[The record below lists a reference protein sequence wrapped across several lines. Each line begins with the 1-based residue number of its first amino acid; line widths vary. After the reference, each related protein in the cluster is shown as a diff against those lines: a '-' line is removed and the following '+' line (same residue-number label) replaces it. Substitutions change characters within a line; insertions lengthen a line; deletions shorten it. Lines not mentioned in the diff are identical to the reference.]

1 MLLRL
6 SAGVLALALIL
17 AFAEWLAK
25 GRPAEAKR
33 ADALSGDY
41 WYQLS
46 MGSAPI
52 GYLATEAG
60 RDLRGAWRFQSF
72 MLFSL
77 GGGAPVSISE
87 SLTFDP
93 LPPYRLARAEHWSD
107 GAGSP
112 IEGVV
117 LEWSA
122 DGGRAKFRRGESV
135 RERSI
140 DWAFSLGDYLALE
153 SWLAAEQPQSGAR
166 FRVKSLDFN
175 QAKLVNKPFKVL
187 ERNETGY
194 RFASPAPLRATEI
207 QLDSRYV
214 PVAFSM
220 SGLFSLTRATQAEA
234 LKARPP
240 LHLTNHRAVLDRRLP
255 NHGEI
260 ERLVLIAEDAQGLD
274 AIWPQAR
281 RGVGGWRLELE
292 ANPVA
297 TAVLDEKAFLGETAF
312 LEETLKFP
320 VHHEQV
326 TRLANRGVGA
336 AQTDE
341 DRLAALVAFVHA
353 YVDYRPDAPST
364 SVLETIDRRTGDCT
378 EYADLF
384 TTLARALGWP
394 ARTVVGLAYSDG
406 IEPALAFHAW
416 NEVAVGGA
424 WQAVD
429 PTWNQLRA
437 DASHIPLRGDATAL
451 LRLMQGGE
459 GLQFRVA
466 EVRYASRD

>member
-6 SAGVLALALIL
+6 SAGVLALALTL
-17 AFAEWLAK
+17 AFADWLAQA
-25 GRPAEAKR
+25 RPAEAER
-33 ADALSGDY
+33 ADALAGAY

-60 RDLRGAWRFQSF
+60 RDWRGAWRFQSF
-72 MLFSL
+72 MLFSVD
-77 GGGAPVSISE
+77 GGAPVSISE

-93 LPPYRLARAEHWSD
+93 LPPYRLTRAEHWSD
-107 GAGSP
+107 GSGSP
-112 IEGVV
+112 TEGVV

-122 DGGRAKFRRGESV
+122 DGGRAKFKRGDAV

-166 FRVKSLDFN
+166 FRVRSLDFN
-175 QAKLVNKPFKVL
+175 AAKLVNKPFRVL
-187 ERNETGY
+187 ERNEIGY

-220 SGLFSLTRATQAEA
+220 SGLFSLTRATQGEA
-234 LKARPP
+234 LKVRPP
-240 LHLTNHRAVLDRRLP
+240 LHLTNHRVALDRRLP
-255 NHGEI
+255 NHVEI
-260 ERLVLIAEDAQGLD
+260 ERLVLIAEDAQGLN
-274 AIWPQAR
+274 AIWPEAR
-281 RGVGGWRLELE
+281 RGLGGWRLEIE
-292 ANPVA
+292 ANPV
-297 TAVLDEKAFLGETAF
+297 TAADSAAFLGET
-312 LEETLKFP
+312 LQFP
-320 VHHEQV
+320 VHHQQV
-326 TRLANRGVGA
+326 ARLANRGVGSA
-336 AQTDE
+336 ETDE

-353 YVDYRPDAPST
+353 YVDYRPDAPPA

-378 EYADLF
+378 EYADLL

-394 ARTVVGLAYSDG
+394 ARTVIGLAYSG
-406 IEPALAFHAW
+406 GNEPALAFHAW
-416 NEVAVGGA
+416 NEVALGGS
-424 WQAVD
+424 WHAVD

-451 LRLMQGGE
+451 LRLMQGDD
-459 GLQFRVA
+459 GLRFRVA

>member
-1 MLLRL
+1 MQLRL
-6 SAGVLALALIL
+6 LAGVLALALIL
-17 AFAEWLAK
+17 AFAEWLANV
-25 GRPAEAKR
+25 RPAEAQR
-33 ADALSGDY
+33 ADALSGTY

-46 MGSAPI
+46 MGSTPI

-60 RDLRGAWRFQSF
+60 RDSRGAWRFQSF

-77 GGGAPVSISE
+77 DGGAPVSISE

-112 IEGVV
+112 SEGVV

-122 DGGRAKFRRGESV
+122 NGGQARFRRGESV

-140 DWAFSLGDYLALE
+140 DWAFSLGEYLALE

-175 QAKLVNKPFKVL
+175 EAKLVNKPFKIL

-240 LHLTNHRAVLDRRLP
+240 LHLTNHRAALDRRLP

-297 TAVLDEKAFLGETAF
+297 AADPAAFLG
-312 LEETLKFP
+312 ETLKFP

-336 AQTDE
+336 AETDE

-353 YVDYRPDAPST
+353 YVDYRPDAPPT
-364 SVLETIDRRTGDCT
+364 SVLDTINRRTGDCT

-406 IEPALAFHAW
+406 KQPALAFHAW
-416 NEVAVGGA
+416 NEVAVSGA

-451 LRLMQGGE
+451 LRLMQGGD
-459 GLQFRVA
+459 GLRFRVA
-466 EVRYASRD
+466 EVRYASPKN

>member
-6 SAGVLALALIL
+6 SAGVLALALTL
-17 AFAEWLAK
+17 AFADWLAQA
-25 GRPAEAKR
+25 RPAEAER
-33 ADALSGDY
+33 ADALAGAY

-60 RDLRGAWRFQSF
+60 RDWRGAWRFQSF
-72 MLFSL
+72 MLFSVD
-77 GGGAPVSISE
+77 GGAPVSISE

-93 LPPYRLARAEHWSD
+93 LPPYRLTRAEHWSD
-107 GAGSP
+107 GSGSP
-112 IEGVV
+112 TEGVV

-122 DGGRAKFRRGESV
+122 DGGRAKFKRGDAV

-166 FRVKSLDFN
+166 FRVRSLDFN
-175 QAKLVNKPFKVL
+175 AAKLVNKPFRVL
-187 ERNETGY
+187 ERNEIGY

-220 SGLFSLTRATQAEA
+220 SGLFSLTRATQGEA
-234 LKARPP
+234 LKVRPP
-240 LHLTNHRAVLDRRLP
+240 LHLTNHRVALDRRLP

-260 ERLVLIAEDAQGLD
+260 ERLVLIAEDAQGLN
-274 AIWPQAR
+274 AIWPEAR
-281 RGVGGWRLELE
+281 RGLGGWRLEIE
-292 ANPVA
+292 ANPV
-297 TAVLDEKAFLGETAF
+297 TAADSAAFLGET
-312 LEETLKFP
+312 LQFP
-320 VHHEQV
+320 VHHQQV
-326 TRLANRGVGA
+326 ARLANRGVESA
-336 AQTDE
+336 ETDE

-353 YVDYRPDAPST
+353 YVDYRPDAPPA

-378 EYADLF
+378 EYADLL

-394 ARTVVGLAYSDG
+394 ARTVIGLAYSG
-406 IEPALAFHAW
+406 ANEPALAFHAW
-416 NEVAVGGA
+416 NEVALGGS
-424 WQAVD
+424 WHAVD

-451 LRLMQGGE
+451 LRLMQGDD
-459 GLQFRVA
+459 GLRFRVA

>member
-6 SAGVLALALIL
+6 SAGVLALALTL
-17 AFAEWLAK
+17 AFADWLAQA
-25 GRPAEAKR
+25 RPAEAER
-33 ADALSGDY
+33 ADALAGAY

-60 RDLRGAWRFQSF
+60 RDWRGAWRFQSF
-72 MLFSL
+72 MLFSVD
-77 GGGAPVSISE
+77 GGAPVSISE

-93 LPPYRLARAEHWSD
+93 LPPYRLTRAEHWSD
-107 GAGSP
+107 GSGSP
-112 IEGVV
+112 TEGVV

-122 DGGRAKFRRGESV
+122 DGGRAKFKRGDAV

-166 FRVKSLDFN
+166 FRVRSLDFN
-175 QAKLVNKPFKVL
+175 AAKLVNKPFRVL
-187 ERNETGY
+187 ERNEIGY

-220 SGLFSLTRATQAEA
+220 SGLFSLTRATQGEA
-234 LKARPP
+234 LKVRPP
-240 LHLTNHRAVLDRRLP
+240 LHLTNHRVALDRGLP
-255 NHGEI
+255 NHGQI
-260 ERLVLIAEDAQGLD
+260 ERLVLIAEDAQGLN
-274 AIWPQAR
+274 AIWPEAR
-281 RGVGGWRLELE
+281 RGLGGWRLEIE
-292 ANPVA
+292 ANPV
-297 TAVLDEKAFLGETAF
+297 TAADSAAFLGET
-312 LEETLKFP
+312 LQFP
-320 VHHEQV
+320 VHHQQV
-326 TRLANRGVGA
+326 ARLANQGVGSA
-336 AQTDE
+336 ETDE

-353 YVDYRPDAPST
+353 YVDYRPDAPPA

-378 EYADLF
+378 EYADLL

-394 ARTVVGLAYSDG
+394 ARTVIGLAYSG
-406 IEPALAFHAW
+406 GNEPALAFHAW
-416 NEVAVGGA
+416 NEVALGGS
-424 WQAVD
+424 WHAVD

-451 LRLMQGGE
+451 LRLMQGDD
-459 GLQFRVA
+459 GLRFRVA

>member
-1 MLLRL
+1 MRL
-6 SAGVLALALIL
+6 FAGVLALALIL
-17 AFAEWLAK
+17 ALVEWLANA
-25 GRPAEAKR
+25 RPAEAKR
-33 ADALSGDY
+33 ADALSGAY

-46 MGSAPI
+46 MGSTPI

-60 RDLRGAWRFQSF
+60 RDSRGAWRFQSF

-77 GGGAPVSISE
+77 DGGVPVSISE

-93 LPPYRLARAEHWSD
+93 LPPHRLARAEHWSD
-107 GAGSP
+107 GAESP
-112 IEGVV
+112 SEGVV

-122 DGGRAKFRRGESV
+122 DGGRAKFRRGDAV

-153 SWLAAEQPQSGAR
+153 SWLATEQPQSGAR
-166 FRVKSLDFN
+166 FRVKSLDFDE
-175 QAKLVNKPFKVL
+175 AKLVHKPFKVL
-187 ERNETGY
+187 ERNEIGY

-234 LKARPP
+234 LRVRPP
-240 LHLTNHRAVLDRRLP
+240 LHLTNHRVALDRRLP

-274 AIWPQAR
+274 AIWPEAR
-281 RGVGGWRLELE
+281 QGLGGWRLELE

-297 TAVLDEKAFLGETAF
+297 AADPAVFLGETAF
-312 LEETLKFP
+312 LGETLKFP

-326 TRLANRGVGA
+326 TRLASRGVGA
-336 AQTDE
+336 AETDE

-353 YVDYRPDAPST
+353 YVDYRPDAPPT
-364 SVLETIDRRTGDCT
+364 SVLETINRRTGDCT

-394 ARTVVGLAYSDG
+394 ARTVVGLAYLDG
-406 IEPALAFHAW
+406 KQPALAFHAW
-416 NEVAVGGA
+416 NEVAVSGA

-451 LRLMQGGE
+451 LRLMQGGD
-459 GLQFRVA
+459 GLRFRVA
-466 EVRYASRD
+466 EVRYASPKN

>member
-6 SAGVLALALIL
+6 SAGVLALALML
-17 AFAEWLAK
+17 ALVEWLAEA
-25 GRPAEAKR
+25 RPAEAKR
-33 ADALSGDY
+33 ADALAGAY

-60 RDLRGAWRFQSF
+60 RDWRGAWRFQSF
-72 MLFSL
+72 MLFSVD
-77 GGGAPVSISE
+77 GGAPVSISE

-93 LPPYRLARAEHWSD
+93 LPPYRLTRAEHWSD
-107 GAGSP
+107 GSESP
-112 IEGVV
+112 TEGVV
-117 LEWSA
+117 LEWPA
-122 DGGRAKFRRGESV
+122 DGGRARFRRGDAV
-135 RERSI
+135 REHSI

-166 FRVKSLDFN
+166 FRVRSLDFN
-175 QAKLVNKPFKVL
+175 EAKLVNKPFKVL
-187 ERNETGY
+187 ERNEVGY

-220 SGLFSLTRATQAEA
+220 SGLFSLSRTTQAEA
-234 LKARPP
+234 LKVRPP
-240 LHLTNHRAVLDRRLP
+240 LHLTDHRVALDRRLP

-260 ERLVLIAEDAQGLD
+260 ERLVLIAEDAQGLNG
-274 AIWPQAR
+274 IWPEAR
-281 RGVGGWRLELE
+281 RGLDGWRLELE

-297 TAVLDEKAFLGETAF
+297 AADPAAFLGET
-312 LEETLKFP
+312 LQFP
-320 VHHEQV
+320 VHHQQV
-326 TRLANRGVGA
+326 TRLANQGVGSA
-336 AQTDE
+336 ETDE

-353 YVDYRPDAPST
+353 YIDYRPDASPT

-378 EYADLF
+378 EYADLL

-394 ARTVVGLAYSDG
+394 ARTVVGLAYSG
-406 IEPALAFHAW
+406 GKEPALAFHAW
-416 NEVAVGGA
+416 NEVALGGS
-424 WQAVD
+424 WHAVD

-437 DASHIPLRGDATAL
+437 DASHVPLRGDATAL
-451 LRLMQGGE
+451 LRLMQGDD
-459 GLQFRVA
+459 GLRFRVA

>member
-17 AFAEWLAK
+17 AFAEWLNKA
-25 GRPAEAKR
+25 RPAEAKR
-33 ADALSGDY
+33 AEALAGTY
-41 WYQLS
+41 WYQLR
-46 MGSAPI
+46 MGSVPI
-52 GYLATEAG
+52 GYLSTQVG
-60 RDLRGAWRFQSF
+60 RDLHGAWRFQSF

-77 GGGAPVSISE
+77 DGGTAVSISE
-87 SLTFDP
+87 SLAFGP
-93 LPPYRLARAEHWSD
+93 LPPYPLVRAEHWSD
-107 GAGSP
+107 RAGSP
-112 IEGVV
+112 TEGVV
-117 LEWSA
+117 LGWSA
-122 DGGRAKFRRGESV
+122 DGGRAKFTRGDAV

-153 SWLAAEQPQSGAR
+153 SWLAAEGPESGAR
-166 FRVKSLDFN
+166 FRVRSLDFN
-175 QAKLVNKPFKVL
+175 EAKLVNKQFKVL
-187 ERNETGY
+187 ERNEIGY

-220 SGLFSLTRATQAEA
+220 SGLFALTRATQAEA
-234 LKARPP
+234 VKARPP
-240 LHLTNHRAVLDRRLP
+240 LHLTDHRISLDRHLP

-260 ERLVLIAEDAQGLD
+260 ERLVLTAEDTRGLD

-281 RGVGGWRLELE
+281 RGLGGWRLELK

-297 TAVLDEKAFLGETAF
+297 ADADPAAFLGET
-312 LEETLKFP
+312 LEFP

-326 TRLANRGVGA
+326 ARLANRGVGEA
-336 AQTDE
+336 ETGE

-353 YVDYRPDAPST
+353 YIDYRPDAPPT
-364 SVLETIDRRTGDCT
+364 SVLETIARRTGDCT
-378 EYADLF
+378 EYADLL

-394 ARTVVGLAYSDG
+394 ARTVIGLAYSG
-406 IEPALAFHAW
+406 REEPALAFHAW
-416 NEVAVGGA
+416 NEVALNGS
-424 WQAVD
+424 WRAVD

-451 LRLMQGGE
+451 LHLMQGGD
-459 GLQFRVA
+459 GLRFRVA
-466 EVRYASRD
+466 EVRHSTRD

>member
-17 AFAEWLAK
+17 AFAEWLAEV
-25 GRPAEAKR
+25 RPAEAKR
-33 ADALSGDY
+33 AEALAGAY

-72 MLFSL
+72 MLFSVD
-77 GGGAPVSISE
+77 GGAPVSISE

-93 LPPYRLARAEHWSD
+93 LPPYRLTRAEHWSD
-107 GAGSP
+107 GSESP
-112 IEGVV
+112 TEGVV

-122 DGGRAKFRRGESV
+122 DGGRARFRRGDAV
-135 RERSI
+135 RERLI
-140 DWAFSLGDYLALE
+140 NWVFSLGDYLALE
-153 SWLAAEQPQSGAR
+153 SWLAAEQPQRGAR
-166 FRVKSLDFN
+166 FRVRSLDFN
-175 QAKLVNKPFKVL
+175 EAKLVNKPFKIL
-187 ERNETGY
+187 ERNEIGY
-194 RFASPAPLRATEI
+194 RFASPAPLQATEI
-207 QLDSRYV
+207 QLDGRYV

-220 SGLFSLTRATQAEA
+220 SGLFSLTRTTQAEA
-234 LKARPP
+234 LKVRPP
-240 LHLTNHRAVLDRRLP
+240 LHLTNHRVALDRRLP

-274 AIWPQAR
+274 AIWPEAR
-281 RGVGGWRLELE
+281 WGIDGWRLELE

-297 TAVLDEKAFLGETAF
+297 AADPEAFLGET
-312 LEETLKFP
+312 LQFP
-320 VHHEQV
+320 VHHQQV
-326 TRLANRGVGA
+326 ARLANRGVGSA
-336 AQTDE
+336 RTDE

-353 YVDYRPDAPST
+353 YVDYRPDAPPA

-378 EYADLF
+378 EYADLL
-384 TTLARALGWP
+384 TALARALGWP
-394 ARTVVGLAYSDG
+394 ARTVAGLAYSDG
-406 IEPALAFHAW
+406 KEPALAFHAW
-416 NEVAVGGA
+416 NEVALGGS
-424 WQAVD
+424 WHAVD

-451 LRLMQGGE
+451 LRLMQGAD
-459 GLQFRVA
+459 GLRFRVA
-466 EVRYASRD
+466 EVRYASRS

>member
-25 GRPAEAKR
+25 ARPAEAKR
-33 ADALSGDY
+33 ADDLSGAY

-46 MGSAPI
+46 MDSTPI

-60 RDLRGAWRFQSF
+60 RDSRGAWRFQSF

-77 GGGAPVSISE
+77 DGGVPVSISE

-93 LPPYRLARAEHWSD
+93 LPPFRLARAEHWSN
-107 GAGSP
+107 GSGSP
-112 IEGVV
+112 TEGVV

-122 DGGRAKFRRGESV
+122 DGGRAKFRRGDAV

-153 SWLAAEQPQSGAR
+153 SWLATEQPQSGAR
-166 FRVKSLDFN
+166 FRVKSLDFDE
-175 QAKLVNKPFKVL
+175 AKLVHKPFRVL
-187 ERNETGY
+187 ERNEIGY

-234 LKARPP
+234 LRVRPP
-240 LHLTNHRAVLDRRLP
+240 LHLTDHRVALDRRLP

-274 AIWPQAR
+274 AIWPEAR
-281 RGVGGWRLELE
+281 QGLGGWRLELE

-297 TAVLDEKAFLGETAF
+297 AADPAAYLGET
-312 LEETLKFP
+312 LKLP

-336 AQTDE
+336 AETDE
-341 DRLAALVAFVHA
+341 DQLAALVAFVHA
-353 YVDYRPDAPST
+353 YIDYRPDAPPT
-364 SVLETIDRRTGDCT
+364 SVLETIARRTGDCT
-378 EYADLF
+378 EYADLL

-394 ARTVVGLAYSDG
+394 ARTVVGLAYSNG
-406 IEPALAFHAW
+406 NEPALAFHAW
-416 NEVAVGGA
+416 NEVALRGV

-451 LRLMQGGE
+451 LRLMHGGD
-459 GLQFRVA
+459 GLRFRVA
-466 EVRYASRD
+466 EVRYASPKN

>member
-6 SAGVLALALIL
+6 SAGILALALLL

-25 GRPAEAKR
+25 ARPAEAKR
-33 ADALSGDY
+33 ADALSGAY

-46 MGSAPI
+46 MGSTPI

-60 RDLRGAWRFQSF
+60 RDSRGAWRFQSF

-77 GGGAPVSISE
+77 DSGAPVSISE

-107 GAGSP
+107 AAGP
-112 IEGVV
+112 TAEGIV

-122 DGGRAKFRRGESV
+122 DGGRAKFRRGEAV

-140 DWAFSLGDYLALE
+140 DWVFSLGDYLALE

-166 FRVKSLDFN
+166 FQVRSLDFN
-175 QAKLVNKPFKVL
+175 EAKLVNKPFKIL
-187 ERNETGY
+187 ERNAIGY

-220 SGLFSLTRATQAEA
+220 SGLFSLTRTTQAEA
-234 LKARPP
+234 LRVRPP
-240 LHLTNHRAVLDRRLP
+240 LHLTNHRVALDRHLP
-255 NHGEI
+255 NHEEI
-260 ERLVLIAEDAQGLD
+260 ERLVLIAEEAQGLN
-274 AIWPQAR
+274 AIWPEAR
-281 RGVGGWRLELE
+281 RGLGGWRLELE
-292 ANPVA
+292 AIPVA
-297 TAVLDEKAFLGETAF
+297 AADPTAFLGEPAF
-312 LEETLKFP
+312 LAETLQFP
-320 VHHEQV
+320 VHHQQV
-326 TRLANRGVGA
+326 IRLASRAVGSA
-336 AQTDE
+336 HTDE

-353 YVDYRPDAPST
+353 YVDYRPDAPPT
-364 SVLETIDRRTGDCT
+364 SVLETIDRGIGDCT
-378 EYADLF
+378 EYADLL

-406 IEPALAFHAW
+406 NEPALAFHAW
-416 NEVAVGGA
+416 NEVALGGA

-451 LRLMQGGE
+451 LRLMQSE
-459 GLQFRVA
+459 DGLRFRVA
-466 EVRYASRD
+466 EVRYASRQ

>member
-17 AFAEWLAK
+17 ALARWLEVA
-25 GRPAEAKR
+25 RPAAVQR
-33 ADALSGDY
+33 ADALSGAH

-46 MGSAPI
+46 MGATPV

-77 GGGAPVSISE
+77 ENGMPVSVSE

-93 LPPYRLARAEHWSD
+93 LPPNRLTRAEHWSD
-107 GAGSP
+107 GSGSAT
-112 IEGVV
+112 EGVV

-122 DGGRAKFRRGESV
+122 DGGRARFRRGDV
-135 RERSI
+135 VQERSI
-140 DWAFSLGDYLALE
+140 DWRFSLDDYLALE
-153 SWLAAEQPQSGAR
+153 TWLAAEQPPSGAR

-175 QAKLVNKPFKVL
+175 EAKLVNKPFRIL
-187 ERNETGY
+187 ERNEVGY
-194 RFASPAPLRATEI
+194 RFSSPAPLQATEI

-220 SGLFSLTRATQAEA
+220 SGLFSLQRTTQAQA
-234 LKARPP
+234 LKVRPP
-240 LHLTNHRAVLDRRLP
+240 LHLSNHRVALDRHLP
-255 NHGEI
+255 NHGDI
-260 ERLVLIAEDAQGLD
+260 ERLVLVAEDAQALD

-281 RGVGGWRLELE
+281 RGLGGWRLELE
-292 ANPVA
+292 SNPVA
-297 TAVLDEKAFLGETAF
+297 AADTAAFLGET
-312 LEETLKFP
+312 LRFP

-326 TRLANRGVGA
+326 ARLANRAVA
-336 AQTDE
+336 SAETDE

-353 YVDYRPDAPST
+353 YVDYRPDAPPT
-364 SVLETIDRRTGDCT
+364 SVLETIDGRTGDCT
-378 EYADLF
+378 EYADLL

-394 ARTVVGLAYSDG
+394 ARTVVGLAYSGDH
-406 IEPALAFHAW
+406 EPGLAFHAW
-416 NEVAVGGA
+416 NEVALGGT
-424 WQAVD
+424 WHAVD
-429 PTWNQLRA
+429 PTWNQPRA

-451 LRLMQGGE
+451 LRLMQDAD
-459 GLQFRVA
+459 GLRFQVA
-466 EVRYASRD
+466 DVRYASRN